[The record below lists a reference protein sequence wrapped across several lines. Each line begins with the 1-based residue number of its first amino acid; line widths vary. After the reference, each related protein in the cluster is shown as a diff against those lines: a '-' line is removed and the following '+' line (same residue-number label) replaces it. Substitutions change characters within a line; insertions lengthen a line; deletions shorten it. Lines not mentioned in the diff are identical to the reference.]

1 MRYRVTKGLIRV
13 CDDESRGTLM
23 PVRVVTDST
32 SYIRPEHA
40 EELGITLVSLGV
52 VFGDES
58 FRELDVEDDWFYEK
72 MAATPKIPTSSQPSP
87 GEMRAA
93 FESALKAG
101 EPVVG
106 VFISSEMSG
115 TLGSAELVAAD
126 LKSEYSDA
134 DIRIVDS
141 RSNSMQLGL
150 AAIAAAKAANAG
162 GDADACVK
170 AAEDTIART
179 RFLFTPLTLDY
190 LRKGGRIGGA
200 SAFLGSL
207 LQIRPILTVEDGQ
220 TQAFDKVRTR
230 TRAIE
235 RMIEKLSE
243 DIKDAGITDV
253 YVHHINA
260 KELGEHL
267 VSLVQPLV
275 ECPVG
280 LAPIGPVIGLHVG
293 PGTVALVYRTRDPL
307 R

>member
-1 MRYRVTKGLIRV
+1 
-13 CDDESRGTLM
+13 M

-58 FRELDVEDDWFYEK
+58 FRELDVKDDWFYER

-101 EPVVG
+101 ESVVG

-115 TLGSAELVAAD
+115 TLASAELVAAD
-126 LKSEYSDA
+126 LRSEYPGA

-150 AAIAAAKAANAG
+150 AVISAATTANAG
-162 GDADACVK
+162 DDADACVK

-207 LQIRPILTVEDGQ
+207 LQIRPILTVEDGL

-243 DIKDAGITDV
+243 DTNSGGGVTDV

-267 VSLVQPLV
+267 VSLVEPLV
-275 ECPVG
+275 DCPVG
-280 LAPIGPVIGLHVG
+280 LSPIGPVIGLHVG
-293 PGTVALVYRTRDPL
+293 PGTVALVYRTHDPL